1 MSVRTDRWRH
11 LLGVASVVAL
21 ASVGVSCAS
30 GSASKADVVPLYERV
45 LLGDA
50 SAREATEVQVAIET
64 GRLNFVVQCMSDRGF
79 MFFAPPPASV
89 VQLYDGPERSS
100 IEYARAF
107 GFGVSTNPPP
117 AAPAGGASDDRNV
130 QYLDGLSAQGQAA
143 YGTAAADCEAR
154 SADLATTSPELA
166 AVQTRFDRLTGR
178 LRASNLYSRLV
189 STWRECVSAKGFRA
203 DDLDSMIDSF
213 ARRSAEARA
222 SADASMVESLRQE
235 EISTAVS
242 TFQCN
247 DEFTAGYHAAYEQ
260 LAASG

>member
-1 MSVRTDRWRH
+1 VAVCTTLSVSCSS
-11 LLGVASVVAL
+11 G
-21 ASVGVSCAS
+21 SVG
-30 GSASKADVVPLYERV
+30 KADVVPLYERV

-50 SAREATEVQVAIET
+50 SAREAAQVQVAIET
-64 GRLNFVVQCMSDRGF
+64 RRLDFVVGCMSERGF
-79 MFFAPPPASV
+79 TFFAPPPASV

-100 IEYARAF
+100 IEYARTF

-117 AAPAGGASDDRNV
+117 AAPAGEASDDRNV
-130 QYLDGLSAQGQAA
+130 QYLEGLSPQGQAA

-166 AVQTRFDRLTGR
+166 AVQARFDRLTGQ
-178 LRASNLYSRLV
+178 LRASEGYSRLV
-189 STWRECVSAKGFRA
+189 ETWRECVSAKGFQA

-213 ARRSAEARA
+213 ARRSAEVRA
-222 SADASMVESLRQE
+222 SGDASMVESLRQE
-235 EISTAVS
+235 EISAAVS
-242 TFQCN
+242 TFECN